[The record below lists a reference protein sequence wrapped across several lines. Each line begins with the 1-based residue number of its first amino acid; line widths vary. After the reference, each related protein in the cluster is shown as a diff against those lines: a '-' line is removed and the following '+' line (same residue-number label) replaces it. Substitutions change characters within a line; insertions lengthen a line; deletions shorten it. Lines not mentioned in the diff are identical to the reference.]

1 MALADVTMHAEESVA
16 VLEMSYGDDN
26 PLSPDLIQ
34 ALLVKLEELE
44 KDDAVRALVLTGGGP
59 KAFCTGLDLK
69 WLATKA
75 KEPQVIGAYLK
86 SINELYLR
94 LTLFSKPTV
103 GALNGH
109 TFAAGF
115 FLASH
120 LDFRMMRDDR
130 GWACLP
136 EVDINIPLLPGMIA
150 ICEAVMPP
158 QSFRQFY
165 YTGARFTAPQAKEMG
180 FVDEVCSLEELLP
193 KAVAFAAMLGKKK
206 TRTYAEMKRRIRQ
219 PIADLLTDED
229 PKHFAATLSF
239 AM

>member
-1 MALADVTMHAEESVA
+1 MLVDVTMHEEESVA
-16 VLEMSYGDDN
+16 VLTFSCGEDN
-26 PLSPDLIQ
+26 ALSPELVA
-34 ALLVKLEELE
+34 ALELKLTELE
-44 KDDAVRALVLTGGGP
+44 KDDSVRALVLTGGGA

-75 KEPQVIGAYLK
+75 KEPQCIGAYLK
-86 SINELYLR
+86 AINEVYLR

-109 TFAAGF
+109 TFAAGL
-115 FLASH
+115 FLAAH
-120 LDFRMMRDDR
+120 LDFRVMRDDR

-165 YTGARFTAPQAKEMG
+165 YTGARFTATQAQEMG
-180 FVDEVCSLEELLP
+180 FVDKVCSLDELLP
-193 KAVAFAAMLGKKK
+193 QAVAFAATLGKKQ

-219 PIADLLTDED
+219 PIADLLRDED